1 MKKILD
7 TKLGKFVAG
16 SSVVSSAIVLT
27 SSFASASGSGVSA
40 SVTSALTTT
49 AGDITSTL
57 GAVAPIGLGIAGT
70 FLAWRYGM
78 KFFKSL
84 SK

>member
-1 MKKILD
+1 MRNILE
-7 TKLGKFVAG
+7 TKLGKFVVG
-16 SSVVSSAIVLT
+16 SSAVSSAIVLT
-27 SSFASASGSGVSA
+27 SSLASADSGVSSA
-40 SVTSALTTT
+40 VTTALTST
-49 AGDITSTL
+49 ASDVTSTL
-57 GAVAPIGLGIAGT
+57 SAVAPIGLGIAGT

>member
-1 MKKILD
+1 MKRILD

-27 SSFASASGSGVSA
+27 SSFASASGVSS

-57 GAVAPIGLGIAGT
+57 AAVAPIGLGIAGT